1 MIDPVL
7 EAAFVVFE
15 RDGVGR
21 GTMTD
26 VAEQAGIG
34 RATLYRRFPGKE
46 HVVTAL
52 VLHEARELFALLD
65 AELGLEDDPAS
76 LFERGLL
83 TALHHLRGHALLRR
97 VLRDEPEVE
106 FMAPYVERAVK
117 TERITPVDPRAAA
130 EWAARVL
137 LSLLLTPSVVVDLD
151 DPQQLK
157 GFVRW
162 IIRGIPRQGET
173 S

>member
-1 MIDPVL
+1 
-7 EAAFVVFE
+7 
-15 RDGVGR
+15 
-21 GTMTD
+21 
-26 VAEQAGIG
+26 
-34 RATLYRRFPGKE
+34 
-46 HVVTAL
+46 L

-83 TALHHLRGHALLRR
+83 TALHHLQGHALLRR
-97 VLRDEPEVE
+97 VLRDEPEAILPFLTVRAAPLLESAVE